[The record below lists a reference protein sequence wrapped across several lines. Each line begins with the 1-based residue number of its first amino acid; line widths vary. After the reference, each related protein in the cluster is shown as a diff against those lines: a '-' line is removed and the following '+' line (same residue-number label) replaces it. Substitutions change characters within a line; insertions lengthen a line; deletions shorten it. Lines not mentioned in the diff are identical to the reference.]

1 MLIHC
6 IWSYSEAKGSFAFTA
21 SPHGD
26 SVESSGRLGANPCEP
41 NSADNLMLFDG
52 EHEFSE
58 VDRNSLHPSRSKTL
72 PSEKVNQMDG
82 SHRNREHEAAAFS
95 VPRKAYKRRNRS
107 RPNREGIRLSSVD
120 VNTTHGSDGSSL
132 PSHHGKDLI
141 GLISDTENRKPAMNC
156 DSKPVCAKDGGESET
171 GLVGTHQ
178 DLELGGGNAVESS
191 NNLPKYV
198 PIQAASDA
206 VASEMPLNDQCNQ
219 QSVSGALETPN
230 QTTFDGSEAILTVQ
244 EMSSAVVNRQQS
256 GASNKTEDEPIS
268 CQINGI
274 SSEKDGTKYDAHNIM
289 DPVKVLD
296 SESSCAQ
303 PSKSINGNND
313 GEMCKK
319 MTNADSNGRIKDQ
332 DLPLEGRP
340 LVECDEFVLEKRETV
355 GVGDCAVDI
364 PESSSA
370 CPMQQD
376 SVSIQ
381 KHDEE
386 LNKSESATKNEA
398 KSQIAIEEIE
408 PFEPSGPETDT
419 KTHPALDGNPEQHD
433 EIPCTAKNQN
443 SIDTS
448 SSDLPMDG
456 SLTIKTTASLEAKT
470 SPCSDSKLQ
479 PEINEESILKEA
491 QIIEVSLLCLSFH
504 FNLVAL
510 EHFSMLPFSFK

>member
-1 MLIHC
+1 MLIYF
-6 IWSYSEAKGSFAFTA
+6 IWSCSEAKGSFAFTA

-26 SVESSGRLGANPCEP
+26 SVESSGRLGANLCEP

-58 VDRNSLHPSRSKTL
+58 GDRTSLHPSRSKIL
-72 PSEKVNQMDG
+72 PSEKVIQMDG
-82 SHRNREHEAAAFS
+82 SHRNREHGDAAAFS

-132 PSHHGKDLI
+132 PSRHGKDLI
-141 GLISDTENRKPAMNC
+141 GLISDVENRKLSTNC
-156 DSKPVCAKDGGESET
+156 DSKPVCAKDGGDTET
-171 GLVGTHQ
+171 GLVDTHQ
-178 DLELGGGNAVESS
+178 DSELGGGNAVESS

-198 PIQAASDA
+198 PVEAASDA
-206 VASEMPLNDQCNQ
+206 IASETPLDDKCNQ
-219 QSVSGALETPN
+219 QSLSGALETPN
-230 QTTFDGSEAILTVQ
+230 QTTFDGSEAILTGP
-244 EMSSAVVNRQQS
+244 EMSSAVVNCQQS

-274 SSEKDGTKYDAHNIM
+274 SSEKDGTKYDAHNITDRM
-289 DPVKVLD
+289 KVLD

-303 PSKSINGNND
+303 SIKSINGNND

-340 LVECDEFVLEKRETV
+340 LVECDELVLEKRETV

-364 PESSSA
+364 PENSSA

-376 SVSIQ
+376 SGSKQ

-386 LNKSESATKNEA
+386 LNKSESATKNEL
-398 KSQIAIEEIE
+398 KSQIPVEAIE
-408 PFEPSGPETDT
+408 PFEPSGSESGT
-419 KTHPALDGNPEQHD
+419 KTYPALDGNPEQHD
-433 EIPCTAKNQN
+433 DIPCTVKNQN

-448 SSDLPMDG
+448 SSDLPVDG
-456 SLTIKTTASLEAKT
+456 SLTIKTTVSLEAKS
-470 SPCSDSKLQ
+470 SPCSDSKLL
-479 PEINEESILKEA
+479 PEIDEDSILKEA
-491 QIIEVSLLCLSFH
+491 QIIEVSLLC
-504 FNLVAL
+504 
-510 EHFSMLPFSFK
+510 